1 VLAAELLLMSR
12 EPERWP
18 TWLAAVLLAWSA
30 AAVIVLGGSAVAAR
44 LGRRGLI
51 AIERLMGMVLVA
63 VAVQML
69 LDGLAAYRAA
79 A

>member
-1 VLAAELLLMSR
+1 
-12 EPERWP
+12 
-18 TWLAAVLLAWSA
+18 
-30 AAVIVLGGSAVAAR
+30 VLGGSAVAAR